1 MHILIV
7 GGGKVGSLLA
17 RLLTQTGH
25 SITIVETRRDR
36 QVNLSQELPTA
47 RVLAGDGSSPRILRE
62 AEAYQADAAVAATG
76 EDESNLVISLL
87 ARREFKVPLV
97 VARINNPRNAHLF
110 TKQMGVDVAVDQ
122 AGIIARLVQEEVTL
136 GEMVT
141 LLKMRRGELTLVEQM
156 LAADSSAAGK
166 KVSELMLIKEIVL
179 VAVFRKG
186 EVLLPRGDT
195 VLEANDEIL
204 ALVKDGYEGHL
215 KGKLK

>member
-1 MHILIV
+1 M
-7 GGGKVGSLLA
+7 
-17 RLLTQTGH
+17 
-25 SITIVETRRDR
+25 
-36 QVNLSQELPTA
+36 NLSQELPTA

-141 LLKMRRGELTLVEQM
+141 LLKMRRG
-156 LAADSSAAGK
+156 
-166 KVSELMLIKEIVL
+166 
-179 VAVFRKG
+179 
-186 EVLLPRGDT
+186 
-195 VLEANDEIL
+195 
-204 ALVKDGYEGHL
+204 
-215 KGKLK
+215 

>member
-186 EVLLPRGDT
+186 EVLL
-195 VLEANDEIL
+195 
-204 ALVKDGYEGHL
+204 
-215 KGKLK
+215 

>member
-1 MHILIV
+1 
-7 GGGKVGSLLA
+7 
-17 RLLTQTGH
+17 
-25 SITIVETRRDR
+25 
-36 QVNLSQELPTA
+36 
-47 RVLAGDGSSPRILRE
+47 
-62 AEAYQADAAVAATG
+62 
-76 EDESNLVISLL
+76 
-87 ARREFKVPLV
+87 
-97 VARINNPRNAHLF
+97 
-110 TKQMGVDVAVDQ
+110 
-122 AGIIARLVQEEVTL
+122 
-136 GEMVT
+136 
-141 LLKMRRGELTLVEQM
+141 ELTLVEQM